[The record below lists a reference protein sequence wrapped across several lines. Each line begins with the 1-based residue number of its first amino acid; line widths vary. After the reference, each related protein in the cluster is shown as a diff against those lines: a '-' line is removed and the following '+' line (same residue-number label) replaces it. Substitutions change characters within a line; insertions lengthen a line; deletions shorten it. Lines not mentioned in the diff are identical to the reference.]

1 MMIKTKRIYDKL
13 EADDGFRILVDRIW
27 PRGIK
32 KNDIIIDLW
41 QKDIA
46 PSASL
51 RKWFNH
57 DQRKWDKFKSR
68 YYEELNDKQEIVKL
82 LLEKAEKETITLLYS
97 SKEEQYNNA
106 IALKEFLELNYN

>member
-1 MMIKTKRIYDKL
+1 MIKTKRIYDKL
-13 EADDGFRILVDRIW
+13 EVDDGFRILVDRIW

-68 YYEELNDKQEIVKL
+68 YYEELNGKQEIVKL
-82 LLEKAEKETITLLYS
+82 LLEKAEKGTITLLYS

>member
-1 MMIKTKRIYDKL
+1 MIKTKRIYDKL

-57 DQRKWDKFKSR
+57 DQRKWDKFKCR
-68 YYEELNDKQEIVKL
+68 YYEELNGKQEIVKL
-82 LLEKAEKETITLLYS
+82 LLEKAEKGTITLLYS